1 MYQQPW
7 YPQTQTGYGQQQQA
21 YPQQQQQPLAQ
32 QTGQMPYQ
40 SAQGYQYSQV
50 PGVAQQQQAFP
61 SMTPQQLFAQQ
72 QGMLPLEQSYIENIL
87 RLNRGKAATFYMT
100 FENNPEWNA
109 RVFRGIV
116 EEAGRDHIIV
126 GDFEDQTHYLL
137 LMVNLDYVEFDEPI
151 EYDYPYGA
159 ATPSTPAGPM
169 PLATYSPRPN
179 NQS

>member
-7 YPQTQTGYGQQQQA
+7 YPQTQSGYGQQQQP
-21 YPQQQQQPLAQ
+21 YPQQQQHQQPLAQ

-40 SAQGYQYSQV
+40 SAQGYQFSHI
-50 PGVAQQQQAFP
+50 PGLAQQQQPFP
-61 SMTPQQLFAQQ
+61 GMTPQQILAQQ

-100 FENNPEWNA
+100 FENNSEWNA
-109 RVFRGIV
+109 KIFRGIV

-151 EYDYPYGA
+151 EYDYPFDSVA
-159 ATPSTPAGPM
+159 

-179 NQS
+179 NS